1 MKRIL
6 IYDTT
11 LRDGAQSEG
20 VSFSVSDKINI
31 SRKLD
36 ELGVHYIEG
45 GWPGSNPKD
54 IEFFRRAKEIGLKHA
69 KLAAFGSTC
78 RKDVRASSD
87 KNLLA
92 LIESCT
98 PVVTI
103 FGKSWGLHVEY
114 ALRTTMAKNLEMI
127 YESVKFLKSKRR
139 EVIYDAEHFFDGW
152 KSDKEYALKTVQAA
166 QDAGADFIALADTN
180 GGMLPFEIEEV
191 VREVMKKL
199 NVPVGIHA
207 HNDSDTAV
215 ANSLAAVRAGATM
228 VQGTI
233 GGLGERTGNANLCSV
248 IPDLEFKMNVR
259 TVPKKSIARLTETC
273 HYILEVANIA
283 PQNNMPYVGRS
294 AFAHKGGVHVSA
306 VERHPKTYEH
316 IQPEL
321 VGSRRRILASEL
333 SGRSNILSK
342 AREFHIDFTK
352 KNEIIGGLLKQLKEM
367 EGEGYQFEGADA
379 SLELMMRRA
388 DGSLKEYFELIG
400 FSVTTRREKAGPM
413 TSEATMR
420 LVVNGR
426 EERTTA
432 PGDGPVNALD
442 NALRLALERFY
453 PQLKEMTL
461 SDFKVRVIDSGR
473 GTASKVRVIIESSD
487 KKKSWST
494 VGVSENII
502 EASWQALV
510 DSVAYKLSTTERARP
525 AEKSGEV
532 NEKRKGKKRY

>member
-1 MKRIL
+1 MKRVL

-54 IEFFRRAKEIGLKHA
+54 IEFFRRAKEIGLKTA

-78 RKDVRASSD
+78 RKDVRASDD

-92 LIESCT
+92 LIESGT

-152 KSDKEYALKTVQAA
+152 KSDREYALKTIHAA
-166 QDAGADFIALADTN
+166 QDAGADFITLADTN
-180 GGMLPFEIEEV
+180 GGFLPFEIEKIM
-191 VREVMKKL
+191 REVAKTID
-199 NVPVGIHA
+199 VPLGIHA

-248 IPDLEFKMNVR
+248 IPGLEFKMNIR
-259 TVPKKSIARLTETC
+259 TVPEKSLTRLTETC
-273 HYILEVANIA
+273 HYILEVANIT

-294 AFAHKGGVHVSA
+294 AFAHKGGIHVSA
-306 VERHPKTYEH
+306 VERHAKTYEH
-316 IQPEL
+316 IPPEV
-321 VGSRRRILASEL
+321 VGGRRRILASEL
-333 SGRSNILSK
+333 SGRSNVISK
-342 AREFHIDFTK
+342 AREFHIDFTGK
-352 KNEIIGGLLKQLKEM
+352 DEIIRGLLKQLKTM

-379 SLELMMRRA
+379 SLELMMRHA

-400 FSVTTRREKAGPM
+400 FSVTTRREKTGKI

-420 LVVNGR
+420 LVVNGK
-426 EERTTA
+426 EELTTA
-432 PGDGPVNALD
+432 SGDGPVNALD
-442 NALRLALERFY
+442 NTLREALEKFY
-453 PQLKEMTL
+453 PELKEMTL

-473 GTASKVRVIIESSD
+473 GTESKVRVIIESSD

-510 DSVAYKLSTTERARP
+510 DSIVYKLSMTDAPRP
-525 AEKSGEV
+525 REKSGEV
-532 NEKRKGKKRY
+532 NEK